1 MRVALP
7 SRTPRGSGGEMC
19 EMLVG
24 LREVNVWG
32 VEDRQPVL
40 DPCRVPDVAPGFAA
54 SSPV

>member
-1 MRVALP
+1 
-7 SRTPRGSGGEMC
+7 MC